1 MGRLQFREREG
12 AQQRHDVL
20 AAEFV
25 IYRSCDRGETW
36 PSCARSTYRGRLPGH
51 SPGRTRGARNRLAE
65 EVFRDA
71 HAHWCEIEASS
82 GRRKG
87 EIALELLFR
96 ERPGDYCR
104 LVANIL
110 PKEFTNNAVEL
121 DLADDELD
129 ELIAAAASRE

>member
-1 MGRLQFREREG
+1 MTNRRANG
-12 AQQRHDVL
+12 
-20 AAEFV
+20 
-25 IYRSCDRGETW
+25 TW
-36 PSCARSTYRGRLPGH
+36 LPGH

-71 HAHWCEIEASS
+71 HAHWMETEETS

-96 ERPGDYCR
+96 EKPNEYCR
-104 LVANIL
+104 LLASLL
-110 PKEFTNNAVEL
+110 PKEFSTATAEL

-129 ELIAAAASRE
+129 ELLLSLKRRMTEHRTIMQSADVPLLPVKEKVV

>member
-1 MGRLQFREREG
+1 MSVKAPSSGTTFLRQSSLYIAR
-12 AQQRHDVL
+12 AT
-20 AAEFV
+20 AA
-25 IYRSCDRGETW
+25 RPG
-36 PSCARSTYRGRLPGH
+36 PSCARSTFRGRLPGH
-51 SPGRTRGARNRLAE
+51 SPGRTRGARNRPAE

-104 LVANIL
+104 LVASIL
-110 PKEFTNNAVEL
+110 PKEFTNNAVQL